1 MKKVLSMFQEKA
13 AGRTVLLLF
22 ILTMASYFYMLM
34 FTIPMVE
41 NYALGIDLFDLS
53 PSGYS
58 YDHAVLL
65 MDTLGETGRSVYLT
79 QQLPADFI
87 YPGLFAISYSLLLTW
102 LFLKSFDPKSWVY
115 YLVFIPILAGLFDY
129 LENIGI
135 ILMINAYPDL
145 TPGLVR
151 FASIMTVLK
160 SSFTTIFFLILIFG
174 FVAWVVSLIRSRNE
188 AYSSL

>member
-1 MKKVLSMFQEKA
+1 
-13 AGRTVLLLF
+13 
-22 ILTMASYFYMLM
+22 
-34 FTIPMVE
+34 MVE

-87 YPGLFAISYSLLLTW
+87 YPGLFAVAYSLLLTW

-160 SSFTTIFFLILIFG
+160 SSFTTLFFLVLIFG

>member
-1 MKKVLSMFQEKA
+1 MKKVISIFQEKA

-22 ILTMASYFYMLM
+22 IVTMASYFYMLLL
-34 FTIPMVE
+34 TIPKVE
-41 NYALGIDLFDLS
+41 NHAPGIDLFDLS

-65 MDTLGETGRSVYLT
+65 MDTLGESGRSVYLT
-79 QQLPADFI
+79 KQLPADFI

-102 LFLKSFDPKSWVY
+102 LFLKSFDPKAWVY

-135 ILMINAYPDL
+135 ILMIHAYPDL

-151 FASIMTVLK
+151 FASILTVLK
-160 SSFTTIFFLILIFG
+160 SSFTTVFFLILYFG
-174 FVAWVVSLIRSRNE
+174 FVAWVVALIRSRKE

>member
-34 FTIPMVE
+34 FSIPKVE
-41 NYALGIDLFDLS
+41 NYAPGTNLFDLS

-58 YDHAVLL
+58 YDHAVSLL
-65 MDTLGETGRSVYLT
+65 TSLGESGRSVYLT

-115 YLVFIPILAGLFDY
+115 YIVFFPILAGLFDY

-135 ILMINAYPDL
+135 ILMIHAYPEL

-160 SSFTTIFFLILIFG
+160 SSFTTLFFLALIFG
-174 FVAWVVSLIRSRNE
+174 IVAWVVSLIRTRRE

>member
-1 MKKVLSMFQEKA
+1 MKNLRSMIQEKA
-13 AGRTVLLLF
+13 TDRTVLLLF
-22 ILTMASYFYMLM
+22 ILTMASYLYMLM

-58 YDHAVLL
+58 YEHAILL
-65 MDTLGETGRSVYLT
+65 MNNLGESGRSIYLT
-79 QQLPADFI
+79 RQLPADFI

-115 YLVFIPILAGLFDY
+115 FLGFIPILAGLFDY

-135 ILMINAYPDL
+135 ILMINTYPNL

-151 FASIMTVLK
+151 FASITTVLK
-160 SSFTTIFFLILIFG
+160 SSFTTIFFLVLFFG
-174 FVAWVVSLIRSRNE
+174 IGAWVVSWIRSRRE

>member
-1 MKKVLSMFQEKA
+1 MKKLISIIQEKA
-13 AGRTVLLLF
+13 AGRTVMFLF

-34 FTIPMVE
+34 FTIPMLE
-41 NYALGIDLFDLS
+41 KYAPGIDLFDLS

-58 YDHAVLL
+58 YDHAIMLL
-65 MDTLGETGRSVYLT
+65 DNLGESGRSVYLT

-115 YLVFIPILAGLFDY
+115 YMVFFPILAGLFDY

-135 ILMINAYPDL
+135 ILMIHAYPDL

-151 FASIMTVLK
+151 LASTFTVLK
-160 SSFTTIFFLILIFG
+160 SSFTTLFFLGLFFG
-174 FVAWVVSLIRSRNE
+174 FAAWVVSLIRSRKE